1 MRGDEKVPRV
11 CWEMGVGDEVDPSGR
26 EGIGI
31 GRVQMGQPGS
41 AASTAGKKINRG
53 PVRVLKG
60 ETDVERSGQ
69 RRVSTCAGPAPALP
83 RVASPRSPNTRAL
96 GEAASATPGPQSPSP

>member
-11 CWEMGVGDEVDPSGR
+11 CWEMGVGDEVDPRGR

-31 GRVQMGQPGS
+31 GRVEMGQPGS

-53 PVRVLKG
+53 PVRILKG
-60 ETDVERSGQ
+60 ETDVERSGATQ
-69 RRVSTCAGPAPALP
+69 RWHLRWAGTCTAPLNLMDHKE
-83 RVASPRSPNTRAL
+83 S
-96 GEAASATPGPQSPSP
+96 

>member
-11 CWEMGVGDEVDPSGR
+11 CWEMGVGDEVDPTGR

-31 GRVQMGQPGS
+31 GRVEMGQPGS

-53 PVRVLKG
+53 PVRILKG
-60 ETDVERSGQ
+60 ETDVERSGATQ
-69 RRVSTCAGPAPALP
+69 RWHLRWAGTCAAPLNLMDHKE
-83 RVASPRSPNTRAL
+83 S
-96 GEAASATPGPQSPSP
+96 

>member
-1 MRGDEKVPRV
+1 MRKSHVSAGK
-11 CWEMGVGDEVDPSGR
+11 WGVGDEVDPRGR

-31 GRVQMGQPGS
+31 GRVEMGQPGS

-60 ETDVERSGQ
+60 KTDVERSGATQ
-69 RRVSTCAGPAPALP
+69 RRHLRYPTESNGP
-83 RVASPRSPNTRAL
+83 
-96 GEAASATPGPQSPSP
+96 